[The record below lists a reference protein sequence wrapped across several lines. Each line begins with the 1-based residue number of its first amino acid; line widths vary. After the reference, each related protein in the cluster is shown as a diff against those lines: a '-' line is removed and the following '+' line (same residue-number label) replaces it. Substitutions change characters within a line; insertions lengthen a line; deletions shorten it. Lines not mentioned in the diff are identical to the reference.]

1 MGRAPPLVG
10 PQNDRDLRDARPD
23 LRGFDDH
30 LEREFHPRTSQVQAV
45 VQTAGESPHP
55 AVAVPDMN
63 VKKCIEQSSETGIAE
78 VFVERRHGARFDFA
92 PEPVAHHHV
101 VAFAQFFHE
110 SRHIA
115 EVVAVVR
122 VPHNDE
128 RAARAGDARAQ
139 RSAVAALRH
148 TNHLRSVLF
157 RDSNRIV
164 RRAIVR
170 DDYFPG

>member
-63 VKKCIEQSSETGIAE
+63 VKKCIEQTSETGIAE

-92 PEPVAHHHV
+92 PESVAHHHV
-101 VAFAQFFHE
+101 VAFAQFFNE

-148 TNHLRSVLF
+148 TNHPRSVLF